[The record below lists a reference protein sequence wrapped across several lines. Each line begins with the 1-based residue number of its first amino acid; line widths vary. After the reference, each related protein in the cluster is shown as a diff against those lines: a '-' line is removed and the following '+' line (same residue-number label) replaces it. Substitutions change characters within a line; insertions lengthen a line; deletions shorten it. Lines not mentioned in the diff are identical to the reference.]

1 MFYHKEFILKTSRAI
16 QHKHSRVFRFN
27 SYYKHAYYTDG
38 YPPKQCIVNDIQYNF
53 SSLLISIAIMF
64 TNYMGILLLIYIVS
78 NISREFLLIFLLYCV
93 CVSNAWNPPLPPPP
107 LLIRTSSLLNIYLCY
122 DNKPVEYMHIN
133 KTF

>member
-78 NISREFLLIFLLYCV
+78 NISREF
-93 CVSNAWNPPLPPPP
+93 
-107 LLIRTSSLLNIYLCY
+107 RTSSLLNIYLCY